1 MSLVSKTVRKLA
13 PLGGY
18 ALARQLCRKQPRIL
32 MYHRFPSTF
41 ANGRGGSE
49 FFERQVKYIRE
60 HYQPYTLAG
69 LIQYADQHG
78 KMPEHAVVITVDD
91 GYRDFYDVAFPI
103 LRKHGVPATLYA
115 TTGFVDGRLWLW
127 PDKVTW
133 VLENAREVVVDA
145 KIGSVMF
152 HKLQS
157 CENLY
162 NTYWRTLIAYGLS
175 IPDDEKQAFISDL
188 AGVFGLELPEA
199 TPEEFT
205 PISWDQ
211 LREVEAAGMEVGG
224 HTVTHPTLG
233 QVTEAQAQYEIYG
246 CRDELIEH
254 LGDKPRTFC
263 YPNGQP
269 SDFQDFLLPM
279 VEQAGYLGA
288 VTAFP
293 DSKGIENRFAMRR
306 HACGDNEYQFL
317 KAVSGVEYLGHR
329 VRGEAQNV

>member
-1 MSLVSKTVRKLA
+1 MSLVSKTVRKLG

-32 MYHRFPSTF
+32 MYHRFPDSRV
-41 ANGRGGSE
+41 NGGAGSE
-49 FFERQVKYIRE
+49 FFEKQVTHIRD
-60 HYQPYTLAG
+60 HYRPFTLAG
-69 LIQYADQHG
+69 LIQHAEQHG
-78 KMPEHAVVITVDD
+78 TMPEHAVVITVDD

-115 TTGFVDGRLWLW
+115 TTGFIDGRLWLW

-133 VLENAREVVVDA
+133 LLGSARQVTADA
-145 KIGSVMF
+145 HFGSVNF
-152 HKLQS
+152 HASQS
-157 CENLY
+157 CEGLSG
-162 NTYWRTLIAYGLS
+162 TYWQPLINHGLS
-175 IPDDEKQAFISDL
+175 IPDDEKHAFIAQL
-188 AGVFGLELPEA
+188 ANVLGQELPDRI
-199 TPEEFT
+199 PEEFA
-205 PISWDQ
+205 PVSWDQ
-211 LREVEAAGMEVGG
+211 LREIEAAGIEVGG

-233 QVTEAQAQYEIYG
+233 QVTEAQA
-246 CRDELIEH
+246 RDEIFGSRDDLIKH

-269 SDFQDFLLPM
+269 SDFQEFILPL

-293 DSKGIENRFAMRR
+293 DSRGTENRYAMRR
-306 HACGDNEYQFL
+306 HACGNNEYQFL

-329 VRGEAQNV
+329 VRGEAHNV